1 MGVPA
6 GPPPGQEHLSQ
17 VHQVDPEREGHLQ
30 TGRLKG
36 CVQAVGKTQEQ
47 ARHEL

>member
-6 GPPPGQEHLSQ
+6 GPAPGQEHLSP
-17 VHQVDPEREGHLQ
+17 VYQVDPEGEGHLQ

-36 CVQAVGKTQEQ
+36 CVQAVGQTQEQ